1 MNEIINKEYINNVLS
16 KAQGNID
23 ANEVEDVLAKIELRK
38 PLTDFDVAIL
48 LYAPEEYSKRIVDLA
63 TDINDSLYGK
73 KRFFYGVTYVSDFC
87 ISTCRY
93 CGDNIC
99 SLREGLRTT
108 LTPAQLQMDI
118 QAILDGD
125 PDIQEICMLSGDN
138 PGISIEKWIQYIQAI
153 FEVYHNELTLN
164 VAPFNFQE
172 FKAIRR
178 AFPDRKLQFR
188 VFQETYDE
196 DVYRREHPTYL
207 EIKDKLSTAS
217 MNYLR
222 KNGIYYPYKIDFAY
236 RMQTQERAL
245 LAGFDNYGFGVL
257 FGLNDIGH
265 KALFETLAMKVHGE
279 YLYRKY
285 GIWPKTLS
293 FPRIQPSKG
302 VDAVVPGYVSDDKLE
317 RIVAVYR
324 IMFPYS
330 NMVITSRE
338 TAEFRS
344 RIRPFINIEDF
355 AAKPG
360 PGGNYLKD
368 VTFQMELADNR
379 PGDEIR
385 ENILREGYRI
395 V

>member
-1 MNEIINKEYINNVLS
+1 MKGIINKEYINSVLS
-16 KAQGNID
+16 QAQGCID

-38 PLTDFDVAIL
+38 PLSDFDVAIL
-48 LYAPEEYSKRIVDLA
+48 LYAPEEYGKRIVELA
-63 TDINDSLYGK
+63 TSINDSLYGK

-108 LTPAQLQMDI
+108 LTPDQLQKDI
-118 QAILDGD
+118 LAILDGD

-138 PGISIEKWIQYIQAI
+138 PGITIDKWIQYIKAI

-164 VAPFNFQE
+164 VAPFNFKE
-172 FKAIRR
+172 FKAIRQ
-178 AFPDRKLQFR
+178 AFPDKKLQFR

-196 DVYRREHPTYL
+196 DVYRREHPTYY
-207 EIKDKLSTAS
+207 EIKDRLSAAS
-217 MNYLR
+217 MNYLQ
-222 KNGIYYPYKIDFAY
+222 KNGIYYPFKIDFAY
-236 RMQTQERAL
+236 RMQTQERAV

-285 GIWPKTLS
+285 GIWPKTIS

-302 VDAVVPGYVSDDKLE
+302 VDEPIPGYVTDNELE
-317 RIVAVYR
+317 RIIAVCR

-330 NMVITSRE
+330 SMVITSRE

-360 PGGNYLKD
+360 PGGNYIPG

-379 PGDEIR
+379 PGGEIR
-385 ENILREGYRI
+385 EEIKKEGYLI

>member
-1 MNEIINKEYINNVLS
+1 MNGIIDKDYINGVLTR
-16 KAQGNID
+16 AQGYID

-38 PLTDFDVAIL
+38 PLSDYDVAVL
-48 LYAPEEYSKRIVDLA
+48 LYAPEEYSRRIVELA
-63 TDINDSLYGK
+63 TSINDSLYGK
-73 KRFFYGVTYVSDFC
+73 QRYFYGVTYVSDFC

-99 SLREGLRTT
+99 SLREGHRAT
-108 LTPAQLQMDI
+108 LTPEQLQMDI

-138 PGISIEKWIQYIQAI
+138 PGITTEKWIQYIKAI
-153 FEVYHNELTLN
+153 FEIYHNELTLN
-164 VAPFNFQE
+164 VAPFDFHQ
-172 FKAIRR
+172 FKVIRQ
-178 AFPDRKLQFR
+178 AFPNEKLQFR

-196 DVYRREHPTYL
+196 DVYRREHPSYL
-207 EIKDKLSTAS
+207 EIKDRLSAAS
-217 MNYLR
+217 INYLK

-285 GIWPKTLS
+285 GIWPKTIS

-302 VDAVVPGYVSDDKLE
+302 VEAFIPGFVSDDELE
-317 RIVAVYR
+317 RIIAVCR

-330 NMVITSRE
+330 HMVITSRE

-360 PGGNYLKD
+360 PGGNYLPD

-379 PGDEIR
+379 PGGEIR
-385 ENILREGYRI
+385 ENIKEEGYI
-395 V
+395 IT

>member
-1 MNEIINKEYINNVLS
+1 MSEVVNKEYINSVLS
-16 KAQGNID
+16 RAQGSID
-23 ANEVEDVLAKIELRK
+23 ANEIEDVFVKIELRK

-48 LYAPEEYSKRIVDLA
+48 LYAPEEYSKKIVEYA
-63 TDINDSLYGK
+63 TSINDSLYGK

-99 SLREGLRTT
+99 SVREGHRAT
-108 LTPAQLQMDI
+108 LTPEQLQKDV

-138 PGISIEKWIQYIQAI
+138 PGITSDKWIQYIRAI
-153 FEVYHNELTLN
+153 FEIYHNELTLN
-164 VAPFNFQE
+164 VAPFNYQQ
-172 FKAIRR
+172 FKLIRK
-178 AFPDRKLQFR
+178 AFPNNKLQFR

-196 DVYRREHPTYL
+196 DVYRREHPTYF
-207 EIKDKLSTAS
+207 EIKDRLSSAS
-217 MNYLR
+217 MNYLQQ
-222 KNGIYYPYKIDFAY
+222 NGIYYPYKIDFAY
-236 RMQTQERAL
+236 RVQTQERAL

-285 GIWPKTLS
+285 GIWPKTIS

-302 VDAVVPGYVSDDKLE
+302 VDAIVPRYVSDDELE
-317 RIVAVYR
+317 RIIAVCR

-360 PGGNYLKD
+360 PGGNFMND
-368 VTFQMELADNR
+368 VDFQMELADNR
-379 PGDEIR
+379 PGNEIR
-385 ENILREGYRI
+385 DNMIQEGYDVI
-395 V
+395 

>member
-1 MNEIINKEYINNVLS
+1 MSEVINKEYINNVLS
-16 KAQGNID
+16 RAQGSID
-23 ANEVEDVLAKIELRK
+23 ANEIEDVFAKIELRK

-48 LYAPEEYSKRIVDLA
+48 LYAPEEYSKKIVELA
-63 TDINDSLYGK
+63 TSINDSLYGK

-87 ISTCRY
+87 ISTCKY

-99 SLREGLRTT
+99 SLREGRRAT
-108 LTPAQLQMDI
+108 LTPDQLQKDI
-118 QAILDGD
+118 QGILDGD

-138 PGISIEKWIQYIQAI
+138 PGITIDKWIEYIAAI
-153 FEVYHNELTLN
+153 FEIYHNELTLN

-172 FKAIRR
+172 FKLIRK
-178 AFPDRKLQFR
+178 AFPNNKLQFR

-196 DVYRREHPTYL
+196 DVYRREHPTYF
-207 EIKDKLSTAS
+207 EIKDRLSSAS
-217 MNYLR
+217 MRYLQQ
-222 KNGIYYPYKIDFAY
+222 NGIYYPYKIDFAY
-236 RMQTQERAL
+236 RVQTQERAL

-285 GIWPKTLS
+285 GIWPKTIS

-302 VDAVVPGYVSDDKLE
+302 VDTIVPRYVSDDELE
-317 RIVAVYR
+317 RIIAVCR

-355 AAKPG
+355 SAKPG
-360 PGGNYLKD
+360 PGGNYIKD

-385 ENILREGYRI
+385 ENIENEGYI
-395 V
+395 II

>member
-1 MNEIINKEYINNVLS
+1 MNEIINKEYINHVLT
-16 KAQGNID
+16 KAQSNID
-23 ANEVEDVLAKIELRK
+23 TNEIEDVIAKIELRK
-38 PLTDFDVAIL
+38 PLSDYDVAIL
-48 LYAPEEYSKRIVDLA
+48 LYAPEEYDKKVVELA
-63 TDINDSLYGK
+63 TAINDNLYGN
-73 KRFFYGVTYVSDFC
+73 KRYFYGVTYVSDFC

-99 SLREGLRTT
+99 SLREGHRST
-108 LTPAQLQMDI
+108 LTPEQLQKDI

-138 PGISIEKWIQYIQAI
+138 PGITIDKWIKYIGAI
-153 FEVYHNELTLN
+153 FEIYNNELTLN

-172 FKAIRR
+172 FKKIRESY
-178 AFPDRKLQFR
+178 PNNKLQFR

-196 DVYRREHPTYL
+196 DVYRREHPSYL
-207 EIKDKLSTAS
+207 EIKDKLTDSS
-217 MNYLR
+217 WNYL
-222 KNGIYYPYKIDFAY
+222 KNNGIYYPYKIDFSY

-265 KALFETLAMKVHGE
+265 KALFETLAVKKHGE
-279 YLYRKY
+279 YLYKKY
-285 GIWPKTLS
+285 GIWPKTIS

-302 VDAVVPGYVSDDKLE
+302 VDAVVPGYVSDREME
-317 RIVAVYR
+317 RIIAVCR

-360 PGGNYLKD
+360 PGGNYLND

-379 PGDEIR
+379 PGGVIR
-385 ENILREGYRI
+385 ENIIEEGFI
-395 V
+395 II